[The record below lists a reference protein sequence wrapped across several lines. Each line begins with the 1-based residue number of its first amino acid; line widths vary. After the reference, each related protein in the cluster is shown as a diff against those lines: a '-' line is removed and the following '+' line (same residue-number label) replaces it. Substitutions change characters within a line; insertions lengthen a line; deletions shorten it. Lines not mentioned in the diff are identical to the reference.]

1 MIDYI
6 LKLLADVGNKFDLT
20 KLLQIGLTIL
30 SAIAAFVAVVIIS
43 KQLKKTLDLDADL
56 RKKHIFNTVVSVI
69 KITVVIVAA
78 IVILQLLGINMSIFV
93 IIFGLIGVVLTF
105 AVKDSF
111 QDIFTGFILM
121 SDHYFSVGDAVNYDG
136 RDGIV
141 VYFTVRTT
149 KIEYLDDRSVESIAN
164 RNISK
169 IIKLTHLVDIDLPLS
184 YEVDRKTAFAVLNG
198 ICEDIRNVEGVES
211 CELKGTQEF
220 TQSAVIYKIRFFC
233 EPNDR
238 PDIKREV
245 NRVIQDGLAENG
257 IKIPYIQL
265 DVHQKK

>member
-6 LKLLADVGNKFDLT
+6 LKLMADVGNKFDLIR
-20 KLLQIGLTIL
+20 LMQIGVATL
-30 SAIAAFVAVVIIS
+30 SAIAVFVAVVIIS
-43 KQLKKTLDLDADL
+43 KQLKKVLEIDTDL
-56 RKKHIFNTVVSVI
+56 RKKHIFNTIVSVI
-69 KITVVIVAA
+69 KITVVIVAV
-78 IVILQLLGINMSIFV
+78 IVILQLLGVNMSIFV

-141 VYFTVRTT
+141 VYFSVRTT
-149 KIEYLDDRSVESIAN
+149 KIEYLDDRSVESVAN

-184 YEVDRKTAFAVLNG
+184 YDLDRKTAFGVLSD
-198 ICEDIRNVEGVES
+198 ICEDIRKVEGVES

-220 TQSAVIYKIRFFC
+220 TQSAIIYKIRFFC

-238 PDIKREV
+238 PDIKRAV

-257 IKIPYIQL
+257 IRIPYVQL
-265 DVHQKK
+265 DVHHRE